1 MSFKLIED
9 NYFICGIIVW
19 FNLYVYSLKINNDFS
34 IETLLSDE
42 LSEYLYFDSIS
53 SIGLYDTNKNNIKLL
68 CRKTIKILFWNFIK
82 ITKEEKINIECIDDK
97 NIVFTISNKL
107 KEKYCYLFIFDQF
120 YFAME

>member
-1 MSFKLIED
+1 MSCKLIED

-82 ITKEEKINIECIDDK
+82 ITIEEKINIECIDDE
-97 NIVFTISNKL
+97 NIVFTI
-107 KEKYCYLFIFDQF
+107 
-120 YFAME
+120 

>member
-1 MSFKLIED
+1 MSCKLIED

-19 FNLYVYSLKINNDFS
+19 FNLYVYSLKINYDFS

-53 SIGLYDTNKNNIKLL
+53 SIGLYDTNKNNVKLL

-82 ITKEEKINIECIDDK
+82 ITIEEKINIECIDDE
-97 NIVFTISNKL
+97 NIVFTISNSL
-107 KEKYCYLFIFDQF
+107 KEKNCYLSIFDQF